1 MGKIDIGILKCKTK
15 CYLAILVCSDSCWF
29 GVLTSVYMMWG
40 HLNSRLVPVL
50 VTLMGDVFPELKGNK
65 ERIRDIIKEEEE
77 AFGKTLLKVHI

>member
-1 MGKIDIGILKCKTK
+1 MLFGSSNLFRF
-15 CYLAILVCSDSCWF
+15 LLVWSFNQCLYD
-29 GVLTSVYMMWG
+29 MWG